1 MGNRVWVHE
10 NPEAPPLPLPPIRP
24 PPTSPRPNV
33 SSSAMQPLPPHIT
46 TPSQPHAAPYPAVAP
61 IVDRLR
67 QIFGEPGSV
76 GPTMLRWWVEG
87 DGSPAK
93 ETGVAILMD
102 TTPPRE
108 DAPSVIWVTR
118 PGEVQPERCP
128 IVSMPHLESFLAL
141 VSIARHSAAPVHGHV
156 CPGED

>member
-1 MGNRVWVHE
+1 
-10 NPEAPPLPLPPIRP
+10 
-24 PPTSPRPNV
+24 
-33 SSSAMQPLPPHIT
+33 MQPLPPHIL
-46 TPSQPHAAPYPAVAP
+46 TPPEPHAAPYPPVPP

-67 QIFGEPGSV
+67 QTFGEPGSV
-76 GPTMLRWWVEG
+76 GPTMLRWWVDG
-87 DGSPAK
+87 DAK
-93 ETGVAILMD
+93 EMGVAILID
-102 TTPPRE
+102 TTPASA

-118 PGEVQPERCP
+118 PGEAKPERCP